1 MNEID
6 EKNVGVSTKTV
17 FPECSFPLERVGLV
31 LHMLYCLCRRG
42 NVHMPQCIAAPSIFA
57 TGIGGLAFKGE
68 EEDHQGPG
76 GQPGTILRGSTGS
89 RGWVLKKLWG
99 IEPPLKQHN

>member
-6 EKNVGVSTKTV
+6 EKNVGVLTKTV

-42 NVHMPQCIAAPSIFA
+42 NVHMPQCIAASSIFA
-57 TGIGGLAFKGE
+57 TGIGGLAVKGE
-68 EEDHQGPG
+68 EEGPPGTRGSAGNNSKRLNRGPG
-76 GQPGTILRGSTGS
+76 GGFEKVVGHC
-89 RGWVLKKLWG
+89 
-99 IEPPLKQHN
+99 PPP